1 MKESKMKMY
10 SCRANPAI
18 QRGFTLIEIMVVVII
33 IGVLTALIAPN
44 IIGQTDKARNTA
56 AKADIHSISSALQ
69 MYKLD
74 NFSYPTTDQGLEA
87 LVTMPSGSPEPKNWN
102 KEGYLPKK
110 PLDPW
115 GNDYIYISPGA
126 HGAFDLSSYGSDGKD
141 GGDDD
146 IVNWDTKKP

>member
-1 MKESKMKMY
+1 MKLNELKSMASTHKF
-10 SCRANPAI
+10 AF

-33 IGVLTALIAPN
+33 IGVLTALVGQN
-44 IIGQTDKARNTA
+44 IFGRVAQARVTA
-56 AKADIHSISSALQ
+56 AQADVQTISNALQ

-74 NFSYPTTDQGLEA
+74 NFTYPTTDQGLQA
-87 LVTMPSGSPEPKNWN
+87 LVTKPSGSPEPKNWN

-110 PLDPW
+110 PVDPW

-126 HGAFDLSSYGSDGKD
+126 HGAFDLSSHGPDGKE

-146 IVNWDTKKP
+146 IVNWDVKKS

>member
-1 MKESKMKMY
+1 MNVNRMKMIPGARP
-10 SCRANPAI
+10 SF

-33 IGVLTALIAPN
+33 IGVLTALVGQN
-44 IIGQTDKARNTA
+44 IFGRVGQARSTA
-56 AKADIHSISSALQ
+56 AQADMHTISNALQ

-74 NFSYPTTDQGLEA
+74 NFSYPTTDQGLDA
-87 LVTMPSGSPEPKNWN
+87 LVTMPSRSPEPKNWN
-102 KEGYLPKK
+102 KDGYLPKK

-126 HGAFDLSSYGSDGKD
+126 HGAFDLSSYGADGKE

-146 IVNWDTKKP
+146 IVNWDTKKS

>member
-1 MKESKMKMY
+1 MKTKQIKKSAVAVKLVG
-10 SCRANPAI
+10 
-18 QRGFTLIEIMVVVII
+18 QRGFTLIEIMVVVVI
-33 IGVLTALIAPN
+33 IGVLTAMIGAN
-44 IIGQTDKARNTA
+44 IFGRVDQARVTA
-56 AKADIHSISSALQ
+56 AQGDIHTISSALQ

-74 NFSYPTTDQGLEA
+74 NFSYPTTDQGLQA
-87 LVTMPSGSPEPKNWN
+87 LVTKPSGSPEPKNWN

-126 HGAFDLSSYGSDGKD
+126 HGAFDLSSHGADGKE

-146 IVNWDTKKP
+146 IVSWDVKKS